1 MTVHTAVANDGVRL
15 RLERHRGGPRGPVM
29 LVHCIGVSSG
39 MYTLDSIETNLRDY
53 LVDAGYDVWLLDFRF
68 SIRLPEAVRPH
79 SFDDVARRD
88 YPAAVAAVRDA
99 TGRDVQVIAHGVGA
113 STLTMALLA
122 GLQGVKS
129 AVCSQVSTDL
139 VLPAA
144 MKRKA
149 DLRLTSVAA
158 AAGIDTMT
166 TTPLDPTCGDQVLDA
181 LLRLQ
186 PVEREERCTSAVCH
200 RISAMYGELYQ
211 HAQLSEATHARL
223 GEEFGVVSVRAFS
236 HLSLLG
242 RVGHLV
248 DEAGAEAY
256 LPRVERLALPILFL
270 HGEKNECVLPEATAI
285 TLRRLTEANGA
296 SWYSRRLIPDYG
308 HVDCI
313 IGQHASRD
321 VYPHILGHL
330 EATA

>member
-1 MTVHTAVANDGVRL
+1 VV
-15 RLERHRGGPRGPVM
+15 
-29 LVHCIGVSSG
+29 
-39 MYTLDSIETNLRDY
+39 
-53 LVDAGYDVWLLDFRF
+53 
-68 SIRLPEAVRPH
+68 
-79 SFDDVARRD
+79 
-88 YPAAVAAVRDA
+88 
-99 TGRDVQVIAHGVGA
+99 AHGVGA

-166 TTPLDPTCGDQVLDA
+166 TTPLDPTCGDQALDA

-186 PVEREERCTSAVCH
+186 PVDREERCTSAVCH
-200 RISAMYGELYQ
+200 RITAMYGELYQ
-211 HAQLSEATHARL
+211 HAQLSEATHATL

-248 DEAGAEAY
+248 DESGAEAY
-256 LPRVERLALPILFL
+256 LPRLERLALPML
-270 HGEKNECVLPEATAI
+270 LPEATAI

-296 SWYSRRLIPDYG
+296 AWYSRRLIPGYG

-321 VYPHILGHL
+321 VYPHILSHL